1 MSWYR
6 RSSAGWVLNL
16 HVQPGAKQTAVVGVV
31 QSGQPGKGPSL
42 KLRVP
47 APALE
52 GRANA
57 AVLRFIAKT
66 LDLPGQSVQLL
77 RGEHSRDKQVLITQ
91 AEIEPQ
97 RLLQTRDND

>member
-1 MSWYR
+1 
-6 RSSAGWVLNL
+6 
-16 HVQPGAKQTAVVGVV
+16 VVE
-31 QSGQPGKGPSL
+31 SGQPGKSPSL

-66 LDLPGQSVQLL
+66 LDLPGQSLQLL